1 VNVAN
6 YKSLFFTVILFLF
19 VSCSTTKIAYNFAD
33 AMVLNWFES
42 YFDFRESQRL
52 DLEKKVK
59 RFFEWHRKSELPKVV
74 FFLEEFKVRYKDG
87 FDQDDINWVTP
98 ELKLLWK
105 RILSYAE
112 DDIASFLLT
121 VDESQILEI
130 NEEFHEKEDDR
141 LIEQSKMSLKEL
153 RKDILDKTYKALGN
167 WLGDLESNQKKQI
180 ATWVQPDSYWV
191 AVKLRNREKFQ
202 NDLLDLLGSKE
213 TLKENIHSWMSDPES
228 HWTDEYKTNIEGKI
242 REWET
247 ITLRID
253 SITLPR
259 QRKHVIEKID
269 GYILDFKDLADIQKK
284 YNEDMKLILG
294 Q

>member
-1 VNVAN
+1 MNIIR
-6 YKSLFFTVILFLF
+6 YKKIIFIFIILLS

-33 AMVLNWFES
+33 VLVLNWFES

-52 DLEKKVK
+52 DLEKKVE

-74 FFLEEFKVRYKDG
+74 VFLEEFKARYKDG
-87 FDQDDINWVTP
+87 LDQDDLNWVTP
-98 ELKLLWK
+98 ESKLLWK

-121 VDESQILEI
+121 IDESQILEV
-130 NEEFHEKEDDR
+130 NEEFHEKEDDS
-141 LIEQSKMSLKEL
+141 LIEQSKMSLEEL
-153 RKDILDKTYKALGN
+153 REDILDRTYKALDN
-167 WLGDLESNQKKQI
+167 WLGDLEPNQKKQI
-180 ATWVQPDSYWV
+180 ATWIQSDPYWI
-191 AVKLRNREKFQ
+191 AVKVRNREKFQ
-202 NDLLDLLGSKE
+202 NDLIDLLASKE
-213 TLKENIHSWMSDPES
+213 TLKENTHSWMFDPES
-228 HWTDEYKTNIEGKI
+228 HWTHEYKTNIEGKI

-259 QRKHVIEKID
+259 QRKHAIEKID
-269 GYILDFKDLADIQKK
+269 GFIVDFKDLAGEKN
-284 YNEDMKLILG
+284 NEYIGLTLG

>member
-1 VNVAN
+1 M
-6 YKSLFFTVILFLF
+6 
-19 VSCSTTKIAYNFAD
+19 KIAYNFAD
-33 AMVLNWFES
+33 VLVLNWFES

-52 DLEKKVK
+52 DLEKKVE

-74 FFLEEFKVRYKDG
+74 VFLEEFKARYKDG
-87 FDQDDINWVTP
+87 LDQDDLNWVTP
-98 ELKLLWK
+98 ESKLLWK

-121 VDESQILEI
+121 IDESQILEV
-130 NEEFHEKEDDR
+130 NEEFHEKEDDS
-141 LIEQSKMSLKEL
+141 LIEQSKMSLEEL
-153 RKDILDKTYKALGN
+153 REDILDRTYKALDN
-167 WLGDLESNQKKQI
+167 WLGDLKPNQKKQI
-180 ATWVQPDSYWV
+180 ATWIQPDPYWI

-202 NDLLDLLGSKE
+202 NDLIDLLASKE
-213 TLKENIHSWMSDPES
+213 TLKENIHSWMFDPES
-228 HWTDEYKTNIEGKI
+228 HWTHEYKTNIEGKI

-259 QRKHVIEKID
+259 QRKHAIEKID
-269 GYILDFKDLADIQKK
+269 GFIVDFKDLAGEKN
-284 YNEDMKLILG
+284 NEYIGLTLG

>member
-1 VNVAN
+1 MDT
-6 YKSLFFTVILFLF
+6 FIF
-19 VSCSTTKIAYNFAD
+19 VSGNG
-33 AMVLNWFES
+33 
-42 YFDFRESQRL
+42 
-52 DLEKKVK
+52 
-59 RFFEWHRKSELPKVV
+59 KSNTQN
-74 FFLEEFKVRYKDG
+74 G
-87 FDQDDINWVTP
+87 SNDIV
-98 ELKLLWK
+98 
-105 RILSYAE
+105 
-112 DDIASFLLT
+112 SFLMT
-121 VDESQILEI
+121 IDDNQILKI
-130 NEEFHEKEDDR
+130 NKEFHKKEDDR

>member
-1 VNVAN
+1 M
-6 YKSLFFTVILFLF
+6 VI
-19 VSCSTTKIAYNFAD
+19 S
-33 AMVLNWFES
+33 WFES

-52 DLEKKVK
+52 DLEKKVE

-74 FFLEEFKVRYKDG
+74 VFLEEFQVRYKDG

-130 NEEFHEKEDDR
+130 NEEFHEKEDDW

-153 RKDILDKTYKALGN
+153 RKDILDRTYKALDK
-167 WLGDLESNQKKQI
+167 WLGDVEPSQKKQV
-180 ATWVQPDSYWV
+180 ATWIQPDPYWV
-191 AVKLRNREKFQ
+191 AIKLRNREKFQ
-202 NDLLDLLGSKE
+202 NELIDLLRSKE
-213 TLKENIHSWMSDPES
+213 RLKENIQSWVSDPEL
-228 HWTDEYKTNIEGKI
+228 HWTDEYQTNIEGKK

-247 ITLRID
+247 IFLKID

-259 QRKHVIEKID
+259 QRKHFVEKID
-269 GYILDFKDLADIQKK
+269 GYISDFQDLAGTQKE
-284 YNEDMKLILG
+284 YDNDMKLTLG

>member
-1 VNVAN
+1 MNVTSC
-6 YKSLFFTVILFLF
+6 KRLFFIFIF
-19 VSCSTTKIAYNFAD
+19 IFFNSCSTTKIAYNFAD
-33 AMVLNWFES
+33 VLVINWFES

-130 NEEFHEKEDDR
+130 NEEFHEKEGDS
-141 LIEQSKMSLKEL
+141 LIEQSKMSLEEL
-153 RKDILDKTYKALGN
+153 RKDILDRTYKALDN
-167 WLGDLESNQKKQI
+167 WLGDLEPNQKKQI
-180 ATWVQPDSYWV
+180 ATWIQPDSYWI

-269 GYILDFKDLADIQKK
+269 VYILDFKDLADIQKK
-284 YNEDMKLILG
+284 YNKDMKLILG

>member
-1 VNVAN
+1 MSVASC
-6 YKSLFFTVILFLF
+6 KSLFFTFILIFF
-19 VSCSTTKIAYNFAD
+19 ISCSTTKIAYNFAD
-33 AMVLNWFES
+33 VLVINWFES

-52 DLEKKVK
+52 DLEKKVE

-74 FFLEEFKVRYKDG
+74 VFLEEFKARYKDG
-87 FDQDDINWVTP
+87 LDQDDLNWVTP
-98 ELKLLWK
+98 ESKLLWK

-121 VDESQILEI
+121 IDESQILEV
-130 NEEFHEKEDDR
+130 NEEFHEKEDDS
-141 LIEQSKMSLKEL
+141 LIEQSKMSLEEL
-153 RKDILDKTYKALGN
+153 RKDSLDRTCKALDN
-167 WLGDLESNQKKQI
+167 WLGDLEPNQKKQI
-180 ATWVQPDSYWV
+180 ATWIQPDSYWI

-202 NDLLDLLGSKE
+202 NDLIDLLGSKE

-242 REWET
+242 REWEA

-269 GYILDFKDLADIQKK
+269 GFVADFKDLAGIEKN
-284 YNEDMKLILG
+284 NEYIELTLG
-294 Q
+294 R